1 MDQFLA
7 LRQLFSLEEFAMA
20 REIISTRDIQP
31 SRIKGEER
39 FLSQGVIGVGNI
51 SIHAAGDDIAAE
63 ADIYSKGY
71 SNADK
76 KRQTTEAP
84 DSYTDRLTKYIPAEV
99 VALYLTIDALVRSSP
114 HFPAAFYWAV
124 FLFCLFG
131 TYLYLWRI
139 EKVRKKLQLHISGGA
154 FAVWV
159 FAIGGPFAH
168 LGWYDPIYAGILLPM
183 FTFSVALIEP

>member
-1 MDQFLA
+1 
-7 LRQLFSLEEFAMA
+7 MA
-20 REIISTRDIQP
+20 REIISTRDIQH
-31 SRIKGEER
+31 SRIRGGEGFFAQGIRGER
-39 FLSQGVIGVGNI
+39 HNSAQ
-51 SIHAAGDDIAAE
+51 ADGDDIVGEAE
-63 ADIYSKGY
+63 AYSKGY
-71 SNADK
+71 SNAKDGSNGDK
-76 KRQTTEAP
+76 KRQATDEAP

-114 HFPAAFYWAV
+114 HFPVALYWAV

-139 EKVRKKLQLHISGGA
+139 EKVRKKLQLHISGSA
-154 FAVWV
+154 FVVWV